1 LDALE
6 ATILRILVVDDNQ
19 MIRDGI
25 TTLLSAEPNWEVCG
39 EAENGSEAL
48 QKTRQLHPDLILLDV
63 SMPGI
68 NGLAVT
74 RLLRHDF
81 PRIKILVMSN
91 HDLVQLLPSVV
102 EAGGDGCVDKTRL
115 VTGLLDSIKT
125 IL

>member
-1 LDALE
+1 
-6 ATILRILVVDDNQ
+6 LRILVVDDNQ

-115 VTGLLDSIKT
+115 VTGLLDSIRN